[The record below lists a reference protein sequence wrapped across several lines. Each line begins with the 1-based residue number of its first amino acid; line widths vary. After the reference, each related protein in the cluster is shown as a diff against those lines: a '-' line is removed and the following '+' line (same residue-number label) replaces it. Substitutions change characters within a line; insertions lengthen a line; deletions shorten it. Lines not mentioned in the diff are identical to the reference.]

1 MICSNCGADI
11 SSKDTKC
18 PYCGAM
24 QYEAAEKKYMND
36 LYKINSDMDNLDKNV
51 RRYVWHSIAK
61 SIGYVLIGTVIALM
75 LGILIGRND
84 YMRYNNSKKEREDIH
99 KAMEWYD
106 ENSARLDELYTLHR
120 YSEAKDIISNYE
132 GNSSL
137 LRNWEHYNFIEIY
150 DWYYDS
156 FSDIYVM
163 VTQKDKDTIK
173 EYEFKRGYRYAL
185 DLVYMKE
192 CKGAYSNRSY
202 MTCSKDD
209 RQIIDMWVDNAR
221 DYLINYVGMSE
232 DDIKQQLDDIY
243 VDGYYDYTL
252 GQKYEDKYYED
263 WSTR

>member
-11 SSKDTKC
+11 SSKDIKC

-61 SIGYVLIGTVIALM
+61 SIGYVLIGTAIVLM
-75 LGILIGRND
+75 LGTLIGRND

-156 FSDIYVM
+156 F
-163 VTQKDKDTIK
+163 
-173 EYEFKRGYRYAL
+173 
-185 DLVYMKE
+185 
-192 CKGAYSNRSY
+192 
-202 MTCSKDD
+202 
-209 RQIIDMWVDNAR
+209 
-221 DYLINYVGMSE
+221 
-232 DDIKQQLDDIY
+232 
-243 VDGYYDYTL
+243 
-252 GQKYEDKYYED
+252 
-263 WSTR
+263 